1 MPDPLADLAILVRLA
16 PGPLR
21 SEDAASALGLDVGAI
36 EEAGQVLLDSGVL
49 EFSNG
54 GFVSGPNVD
63 EAEISP
69 IRRTRLAVALAEAL
83 EARQAFPADIGT
95 LYATAARWEKAREP
109 LASAALAPGADP
121 ERAARLAG
129 LALEADDHVPGLD
142 RPTRGRLR
150 LTRARHLRA
159 SGRSHEA
166 MEELEQAAHLLTG
179 VERVDALGFATVV
192 ADDLQSPQWAETLAA
207 LAESEAWTAGEPAK
221 AGSILTLRGRM
232 LGRIGFPREADR
244 VLEVGGELLERHGH
258 EVQRFYARLNRVW
271 VQLDRGEARSAE
283 TGFSRLRDEAVEIEG
298 PISQADKH
306 VYWARAAFA
315 TGHPVEALT
324 AVALAEAVA
333 IEHDAPVLAFL
344 AAIARAEGALY
355 FERYDE
361 ALEAAHRVLDFAL
374 RDLPAWENRARILRG
389 RALIGLG
396 DTAGAVTEADAALA
410 TTPHGVDGLRLRK
423 EIQVLRLL
431 ALPLDVAWP
440 KSEAEDL
447 TDELLQTQWHLPA
460 LALMIERSV
469 RENDRELALHA
480 AALASDLGI
489 PTLAIRAGD
498 LADIWSQPAGQV
510 IAFAA
515 QGVVPHLPPSWLDEW
530 TGLAHVSAALAVE
543 VTGDDL
549 AAETLTAAWAR
560 VVDDAGLAGYEVLS
574 PAQRRIRGLVRRRA
588 ATSWVRSLVRV
599 AGVAVVAAVVTAIGF
614 MLLRAP
620 RPLEETQL
628 PGLPERISGASM
640 HRADAA
646 RSGVLPDGAVGPAQV
661 DGFYWRKVTGGPI
674 VASPVAWGNYL
685 FVAGR
690 DSVIRAYEMRDGT
703 VLWSNRAHDSLSATP
718 AVAVFE
724 SASVG
729 GSGGPRAVIVFGDD
743 SGTVYLREAWN
754 SVSVAWT
761 YPTGRSIVG
770 SPLIVGDRVIVASSG
785 PESAEIIALLLPRE
799 EDWTFSEHEGEP
811 IGPIQGGPAYHDG
824 IVYITTT
831 GSDGRLYLIDA
842 ETGDGICRSAQLGSL
857 RFPPMIV
864 DDKVYVSLEQAVYA
878 LPAGRA
884 GRCRLPE
891 SGLWNYPFPGSG
903 VTAAPVVVGDLMIVP
918 SGPDLVAIDLTDA
931 DAATY
936 VWRFE
941 AGAPIDSSPVVA
953 GDTIYFGNDDG
964 VVFAVPLYPD
974 DTSSVKELWRWETGG
989 PVRSSVAV
997 IDGIAFITSTDGT
1010 ITAVGPRAW
1019 VRPSSEVATT
1029 TGGGTEITQITTTT
1043 GEPTATTLAPPA
1055 GVEGS
1060 E

>member
-1 MPDPLADLAILVRLA
+1 MPDPLAALAILVRLA

-560 VVDDAGLAGYEVLS
+560 VVEDAGLAGYEVLS
-574 PAQRRIRGLVRRRA
+574 PAQRRIRGLVRRRRA
-588 ATSWVRSLVRV
+588 ASWRRRLLTV
-599 AGVAVVAAVVTAIGF
+599 AGVVVVAAAVSVAMFLMFRTPPPDSTPTTAPAAAAVI
-614 MLLRAP
+614 
-620 RPLEETQL
+620 PLEEREL
-628 PGLPERISGASM
+628 PRPDERISGQFM
-640 HRADAA
+640 YQGDAGH
-646 RSGVLPDGAVGPAQV
+646 SGYLPNVEGVTEAEGY
-661 DGFYWRKVTGGPI
+661 YWRYPAAGRILG
-674 VASPVAWGNYL
+674 SPVTKGVHGY
-685 FVAGR
+685 VATT
-690 DSVIRAYEMRDGT
+690 DAVVAIDLTDTSVFWRFPAGAELR
-703 VLWSNRAHDSLSATP
+703 STP
-718 AVAVFE
+718 AVAEIVQ
-724 SASVG
+724 AGRG
-729 GSGGPRAVIVFGDD
+729 GQAPGQTVVAFGDAG
-743 SGTVYLREAWN
+743 GTIYFRDAGQAGGGLVHQ
-754 SVSVAWT
+754 VST
-761 YPTGRSIVG
+761 EGSIVG
-770 SPLIVGDRVIVASSG
+770 SPLVMGPQIVAVSSG
-785 PESAEIIALLLPRE
+785 SEGATLLAISPHEKRV
-799 EDWTFSEHEGEP
+799 DWVYGDEPNELLGEVRAAP
-811 IGPIQGGPAYHDG
+811 SYADG
-824 IVYITTT
+824 IVYVATT
-831 GSDGRLYLIDA
+831 GPQGRLHMIRADDGIHICETASLGSIDFHPVVTGGIVYVATSDGTVHARA
-842 ETGDGICRSAQLGSL
+842 AGDCNIRPLPDRNIIYTIGPRISGA
-857 RFPPMIV
+857 P
-864 DDKVYVSLEQAVYA
+864 AVA
-878 LPAGRA
+878 
-884 GRCRLPE
+884 
-891 SGLWNYPFPGSG
+891 
-903 VTAAPVVVGDLMIVP
+903 GDLMVIP
-918 SGPDLVAIDLTDA
+918 GGSQLITIDLTDLDQTALVWAFPSGA
-931 DAATY
+931 DILSAPLIAGETVY
-936 VWRFE
+936 VGND
-941 AGAPIDSSPVVA
+941 AGVLYALALHANDPNGEELWHWDAGSAIRSPVAVL
-953 GDTIYFGNDDG
+953 DG
-964 VVFAVPLYPD
+964 VV
-974 DTSSVKELWRWETGG
+974 
-989 PVRSSVAV
+989 
-997 IDGIAFITSTDGT
+997 I
-1010 ITAVGPRAW
+1010 
-1019 VRPSSEVATT
+1019 VAT
-1029 TGGGTEITQITTTT
+1029 
-1043 GEPTATTLAPPA
+1043 
-1055 GVEGS
+1055 VEGTVTAIGGS
-1060 E
+1060 